1 MGAPKSCENL
11 NLNFLDT
18 IFGTVAIS
26 LPPPPRY
33 ATDPTL
39 TLDLQKSTK
48 KNKLTILTFLNL

>member
-18 IFGTVAIS
+18 IFGTSAIS
-26 LPPPPRY
+26 PPPPPSY

-39 TLDLQKSTK
+39 TLDVRKSIK
-48 KNKLTILTFLNL
+48 KILTFLNL